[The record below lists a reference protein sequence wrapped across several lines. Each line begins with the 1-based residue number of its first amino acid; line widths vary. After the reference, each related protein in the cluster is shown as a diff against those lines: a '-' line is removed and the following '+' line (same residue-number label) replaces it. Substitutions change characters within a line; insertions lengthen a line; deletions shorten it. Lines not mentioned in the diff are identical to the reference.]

1 MIFVEA
7 VCMVYEV
14 LPCGKREKRLSL
26 GDKSPNAPAHNTQR

>member
-14 LPCGKREKRLSL
+14 RTWGRDESVCLYGEKPRCHR
-26 GDKSPNAPAHNTQR
+26 PQRAR